1 MAEDGIT
8 QVKKG
13 MGEKVNGLCI
23 TAHNVRS
30 ISVTKHL
37 IHTIFCSLLLR
48 GRIEGRGN
56 IDIKNVFSVAFLRT
70 INKGLLIF
78 IT

>member
-8 QVKKG
+8 QVKKRHG
-13 MGEKVNGLCI
+13 GKVNGLCI

-48 GRIEGRGN
+48 GRQRGED

>member
-8 QVKKG
+8 QVKKRHG
-13 MGEKVNGLCI
+13 GKVNGLCI

-37 IHTIFCSLLLR
+37 IHTIFCSLL
-48 GRIEGRGN
+48 IEREVEGG
-56 IDIKNVFSVAFLRT
+56 KY
-70 INKGLLIF
+70 
-78 IT
+78 